1 MQSQSREGNRV
12 SRRFFVILF
21 VFSLLVSALAFTS
34 SKAAT
39 TSADKSIPMIG
50 LNSNDATI
58 TDMNGHDVTS
68 EPKLSKDFIY
78 TLNYHWRV
86 PDQIVIAAGDM
97 AKVNLPATVVI
108 QTDLSF
114 PVKDPKTGAVI
125 GKFSA
130 KAGSQTALLTFT
142 DFFSHSTVGR
152 TGTLTFT
159 AQGTYDDHE
168 HHQVGWYI
176 AKSGWAVLPPANA
189 SAAEKA
195 QYVDSLGRP
204 KILQWEITVN
214 PQMVQVNH
222 LVLNDTLG
230 SGQTFDATRKIQ
242 VETGSYSQGAF
253 HQSGTINPNYQI
265 TGNQIKI
272 ELGNIDQTIKI
283 DLWTN
288 PNPTSFAQTT
298 TWTNQVSAE
307 GQNQGSGLPT
317 NAKGKIV
324 WTDNGSGNGKV
335 GQVTLTKRDQDQP
348 KKVLTGAVFALYRA
362 NHTLVHAN
370 LTTDT
375 QGQLTVRQLLAG
387 SYYFVETKAPN
398 GYERNQT
405 PLPFT
410 INIQHPQVTIQAN
423 DQASVTPPP
432 VKPSTS
438 SMPSASAS
446 KPSESG
452 SRLPSTS
459 SKPSTPVSDPS
470 TSTPKR
476 PSTSSEPS
484 TSVSDSSAS
493 RPKGPSTSSEP
504 STSVSNPS
512 VSRPKDPSAS
522 SEPSTSVSDSSN
534 SSSKLPSTSSESPTS
549 VSSSSTSRP
558 KYPSTWSEPSTS
570 ISDSSNSSAELLS
583 KSNNQPGG
591 TNHSQNQRRLPDTG
605 ERLKIAAAMLGSF
618 LTLIGVVLFVKV
630 RK

>member
-58 TDMNGHDVTS
+58 TDMNGHDVTN

-86 PDQIVIAAGDM
+86 PDQTVIAAGDM

-242 VETGSYSQGAF
+242 VETGNYSQGAF
-253 HQSGTINPNYQI
+253 HQSGTMNPDYQI
-265 TGNQIKI
+265 KGNQIKI
-272 ELGNIDQTIKI
+272 ELGNINQTIKI

-288 PNPTSFAQTT
+288 PSPASFAQTT

-307 GQNQGSGLPT
+307 AQNQGSGLPAD
-317 NAKGKIV
+317 AKGKIV

-335 GQVTLTKRDQDQP
+335 GQVTLIKRDQDHP
-348 KKVLTGAVFALYRA
+348 KKGLTGAVFAFYRA
-362 NHTLVHAN
+362 NHTLVRAN
-370 LTTDT
+370 LTTDA
-375 QGQLTVRQLLAG
+375 QGQLTIRQLLAG

-398 GYERNQT
+398 GYECNPT

-410 INIQHPQVTIQAN
+410 INTQHPQVTIQAN
-423 DQASVTPPP
+423 DRASATPPP

-452 SRLPSTS
+452 SSLPSPS
-459 SKPSTPVSDPS
+459 SKPSTSVSTPS
-470 TSTPKR
+470 DSTPKR
-476 PSTSSEPS
+476 PSTPSKPS
-484 TSVSDSSAS
+484 TSVSSSSAS

-504 STSVSNPS
+504 STSVS
-512 VSRPKDPSAS
+512 
-522 SEPSTSVSDSSN
+522 DSSN
-534 SSSKLPSTSSESPTS
+534 SSSMLPSTSSEPSTS

-558 KYPSTWSEPSTS
+558 KHPSTSSQPTTS

-591 TNHSQNQRRLPDTG
+591 MNHSQNQRHLPDTG
-605 ERLKIAAAMLGSF
+605 ERLEIAAAMLGSF